1 MHMADGSLNGRLESM
16 IRARRLAARAA
27 PIVAALVA
35 CVALYGC
42 GSDSSG
48 DATAASASTSAAST
62 TTSANST
69 SGTLPPAS
77 FASLPRGWK
86 QFDDGGAE
94 LTKRGATTT
103 AYATSWNFDPASG
116 DGPAGHLPDDG
127 AIVQALL
134 LRRSGTGQPHASLCR
149 TVPASRAYPPI
160 TGLPLQI
167 ADMKRGQLEGA
178 PRVVEYRFQ
187 GTQNHDYRVD
197 VRVDLAPDADRAAA
211 QQALNS
217 LRLPRWGD
225 RC

>member
-1 MHMADGSLNGRLESM
+1 MMR
-16 IRARRLAARAA
+16 AARLVARVA
-27 PIVAALVA
+27 VIVACA
-35 CVALYGC
+35 ALYGC
-42 GSDSSG
+42 GSDNSG
-48 DATAASASTSAAST
+48 DATTVSASTSAGST
-62 TTSANST
+62 TTRT
-69 SGTLPPAS
+69 RGTLSPAS
-77 FASLPRGWK
+77 FTSLPQGWK

-94 LTKRGATTT
+94 LTKRAATTT
-103 AYATSWNFDPASG
+103 AYATSWSFDPASG
-116 DGPAGHLPDDG
+116 NGPAGDLPDDG
-127 AIVQALL
+127 AIVQVLL
-134 LRRSGTGQPHASLCR
+134 LRRSGTGQPDASLCR
-149 TVPASRAYPPI
+149 TVPASSAYPPI

>member
-1 MHMADGSLNGRLESM
+1 M
-16 IRARRLAARAA
+16 IRAARLVARVAV
-27 PIVAALVA
+27 IVVALVA
-35 CVALYGC
+35 CAALYGC

-48 DATAASASTSAAST
+48 DATAASASTSAGS

-69 SGTLPPAS
+69 RGTLPPAS
-77 FASLPRGWK
+77 FTSLPQGWK

-94 LTKRGATTT
+94 LTKRGATST
-103 AYATSWNFDPASG
+103 AYATSWSFDPASG
-116 DGPAGHLPDDG
+116 NGPAGDLPDDG
-127 AIVQALL
+127 AIVQVLL
-134 LRRSGTGQPHASLCR
+134 LRRSGTGQPDASLCR
-149 TVPASRAYPPI
+149 TVPASSAYPPI

-197 VRVDLAPDADRAAA
+197 VRVDLAPDADRASA